1 MEHEG
6 FLDTR
11 KPQPLTLGLIIAG
24 HVAVLT
30 AIILSPAAK
39 VFIDPFHP
47 LTIENI
53 PADQPP
59 PPPMP
64 LPRSHPKAQ
73 PHPNDVRPIV
83 PTIGETTGPILQTEL
98 PPFVAP
104 YTGPEVT
111 ITPVKT
117 DKVFVSASIDPNAA
131 SRIQP
136 DYPLQ
141 LVRAD
146 IEGSATVRVLIGTD
160 GHVKQVEMVSAT
172 DPAFFDATRKQAL
185 RYWRFRPAT
194 SDGTPTES
202 WRTMTVKF
210 RLQS

>member
-11 KPQPLTLGLIIAG
+11 KPKPFTFGLIVAG
-24 HVAVLT
+24 HVAVLA
-30 AIILSPAAK
+30 AIIMPPAETFVRITWLPTKLINIPQTTPPPEIRQKSSTSRTANPIDHPTK
-39 VFIDPFHP
+39 LVPTQPQQDGNPIVIDVPPLTTGAGGTETLNPPKFEPVTTTATIDP
-47 LTIENI
+47 
-53 PADQPP
+53 
-59 PPPMP
+59 
-64 LPRSHPKAQ
+64 
-73 PHPNDVRPIV
+73 
-83 PTIGETTGPILQTEL
+83 
-98 PPFVAP
+98 
-104 YTGPEVT
+104 
-111 ITPVKT
+111 
-117 DKVFVSASIDPNAA
+117 SAAG
-131 SRIQP
+131 RFQP

-146 IEGSATVRVLIGTD
+146 VEGSATVRVLIGTD